1 MQQATTLEA
10 VLTRDRTIVLGG
22 LAALTVLAWGYTIYL
37 ASDMMGIGMGAAT
50 ITIGSD
56 GVAMPQLQ
64 PWGTVDFVLMFAMW
78 AVMMT
83 AMMLPSGAPM
93 ILVFAKINRKRRD
106 QQKPFI
112 PTSVFLGG
120 YLIVWGG
127 FALAATLAQW
137 GLHAATLISPM
148 MVGTSPILGG
158 TLLLAAG
165 VFQWSRIK
173 YVCVTQCRS
182 PLSFLMSEW
191 REGTGGALKMGLRHG
206 AYCLGC
212 CWIIMSLLFVLG
224 VMNLLWIA
232 ALAGFVLIEK
242 VVRPGTWGN
251 LVSWS
256 TGLLL
261 VAWGAWTI
269 LADVV

>member
-10 VLTRDRTIVLGG
+10 VLTRDRTVVLGG

-37 ASDMMGIGMGAAT
+37 ASDMMGVGMGAASM
-50 ITIGSD
+50 TIGSD

-112 PTSVFLGG
+112 STSVFLGG

-127 FALAATLAQW
+127 FALTATLAQW

-191 REGTGGALKMGLRHG
+191 REGAVDHSGP
-206 AYCLGC
+206 
-212 CWIIMSLLFVLG
+212 VG
-224 VMNLLWIA
+224 VHYIEFH
-232 ALAGFVLIEK
+232 LAGRAEIEGDLAP
-242 VVRPGTWGN
+242 VGRHYRP
-251 LVSWS
+251 VA
-256 TGLLL
+256 GLSYTTE
-261 VAWGAWTI
+261 GRI
-269 LADVV
+269 PGC

>member
-1 MQQATTLEA
+1 MQQTTTLEA

-56 GVAMPQLQ
+56 GVVMPQLQ

-127 FALAATLAQW
+127 FALAATLAFGVTPELAISSTDANLPISIGVPAITMSRGGDSGNSHSLNEWWENVDGHVGIQI
-137 GLHAATLISPM
+137 GLVS
-148 MVGTSPILGG
+148 
-158 TLLLAAG
+158 LLAEAG
-165 VFQWSRIK
+165 
-173 YVCVTQCRS
+173 
-182 PLSFLMSEW
+182 
-191 REGTGGALKMGLRHG
+191 
-206 AYCLGC
+206 
-212 CWIIMSLLFVLG
+212 
-224 VMNLLWIA
+224 
-232 ALAGFVLIEK
+232 
-242 VVRPGTWGN
+242 
-251 LVSWS
+251 LVQ
-256 TGLLL
+256 
-261 VAWGAWTI
+261 
-269 LADVV
+269 